1 MKSKGSNLRTVKR
14 DNGSCILGWVRRKPI
29 SRVDISK
36 FTGLS
41 KSAVTVITKKLIDEG
56 TIREIGVEA
65 INYGRH
71 PILLDLVESYR
82 YAIAASITRSKVAV
96 CISNLKL
103 ECVEQMSC
111 DIRDFETPEAVLNWV
126 YKTGMELL
134 EKNSIP
140 KEKCLGIGI
149 ETPGPV
155 ERKRGVVLNPPNFEL
170 FQNFP
175 VKEYLSKLSGMSVIY
190 NKSSSNLLMYE
201 QVKRD
206 PEIKNCLLVTIE
218 DGVGAAF
225 LQNSSIKLGAAG
237 FMGEFGHMTVDVNGP
252 LCECGNRGCLE
263 KYITEKAIKDKY
275 GVESYKQLVDDAYNG
290 DEKAV
295 KIIDEVARIF
305 AAGIVSVVNL
315 LDLDLVI
322 IYGEL
327 NYRHEML
334 FGKISEIVN
343 RTAIPT
349 VAHRVNIEP
358 SSVEFGGTCEFV
370 AANIIDKHF
379 NNWLK

>member
-1 MKSKGSNLRTVKR
+1 M
-14 DNGSCILGWVRRKPI
+14 
-29 SRVDISK
+29 
-36 FTGLS
+36 
-41 KSAVTVITKKLIDEG
+41 
-56 TIREIGVEA
+56 
-65 INYGRH
+65 
-71 PILLDLVESYR
+71 DLVESYR

-103 ECVEQMSC
+103 ECVEQTERNISE
-111 DIRDFETPEAVLNWV
+111 FSTPESVLDWV
-126 YKTGMELL
+126 YEAGIKLL

-140 KEKCLGIGI
+140 REKCLGIGI

-155 ERKRGVVLNPPNFEL
+155 ERRKGVVLNPPNFEL
-170 FQNFP
+170 FQYFP
-175 VKEYLSKLSGMSVIY
+175 VKEYLKKISGMSVIY
-190 NKSSSNLLMYE
+190 NKSSSNLIMYE

-206 PEIKNCLLVTIE
+206 PEITNCLLVIIE
-218 DGVGAAF
+218 DGVGGAI
-225 LQNSSIKLGAAG
+225 LQNGGIKLGASG
-237 FMGEFGHMTVDVNGP
+237 FMGEFGHMTVDINGP

-263 KYITEKAIKDKY
+263 KYITEKAIKEKY
-275 GVESYKQLVDDAYNG
+275 GVESYKQLVDDAYRG
-290 DEKAV
+290 DKKALE
-295 KIIDEVARIF
+295 IIDEIARIF
-305 AAGIVSVVNL
+305 ASAIVSVVNL
-315 LDLDLVI
+315 LDLDFVI

-349 VAHRVNIEP
+349 VAHKVSIEP
-358 SSVEFGGTCEFV
+358 STVEFGGTCEFV